1 MIAQQGLYHERIQD
15 DIVCANQKYMRGE
28 QLLLWMDDAIIII
41 IGIQQEQQWNN
52 GRMVKRGGNN
62 TINAIGKSLV
72 LLGTTG

>member
-1 MIAQQGLYHERIQD
+1 MIAQQGLYHERDQD

-41 IGIQQEQQWNN
+41 GIQQEQQWNN
-52 GRMVKRGGNN
+52 GTMVKRGGNN
-62 TINAIGKSLV
+62 TDNAIGKSLV